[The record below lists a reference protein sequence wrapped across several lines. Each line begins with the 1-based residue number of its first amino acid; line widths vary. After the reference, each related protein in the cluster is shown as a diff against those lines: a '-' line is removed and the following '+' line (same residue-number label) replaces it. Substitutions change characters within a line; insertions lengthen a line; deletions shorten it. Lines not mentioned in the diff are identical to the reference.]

1 MGFRFSP
8 YGPVLENPETRR
20 VLYGECEK
28 EDEKEKDEKK
38 DEKDGGKD
46 GENETDKV
54 EPITVSFG
62 SSFATP
68 SRRQI
73 LKPTSIFN
81 SSPNATRRFSRYVT
95 YFFAIL

>member
-1 MGFRFSP
+1 
-8 YGPVLENPETRR
+8 LEDPETRR

-28 EDEKEKDEKK
+28 KDEKEKDE
-38 DEKDGGKD
+38 KD

-81 SSPNATRRFSRYVT
+81 SSPNTPRGFSRCV
-95 YFFAIL
+95 A